1 MNKGNDKETIKKLAK
16 VKELFILEFEKTI
29 IRQKYVLNHILISL

>member
-16 VKELFILEFEKTI
+16 VKELFFLEVEK
-29 IRQKYVLNHILISL
+29 KGLCISLSEVS